1 MNKYDVFILTS
12 HHFMRKNFNANKL
25 YRIYLP
31 LSLIQISP
39 HVDIILTAPVV
50 KFKQVAMG
58 SYSGAEERRQES

>member
-1 MNKYDVFILTS
+1 
-12 HHFMRKNFNANKL
+12 MRKNFNANKL